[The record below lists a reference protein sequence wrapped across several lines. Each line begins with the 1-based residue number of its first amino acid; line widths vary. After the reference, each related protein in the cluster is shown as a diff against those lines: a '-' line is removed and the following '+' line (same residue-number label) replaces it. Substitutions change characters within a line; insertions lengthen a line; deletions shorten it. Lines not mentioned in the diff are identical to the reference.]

1 MKNRRSFFSTGI
13 IVFLF
18 VLLLF
23 QSRFIWMD
31 FGKEEED
38 FNNESDT
45 SEMMTEVLMPQTVVT
60 NFGKGE
66 HYVILETRKFWSEN
80 KKNISEALRQVR
92 SENLKIISIDEYL
105 KLQNKESIVFKFTS
119 PLSGSI
125 FVNLIGDEGG
135 ASDINLSVD
144 SIYIDKDKN
153 IYVAGGQNFYKIQ
166 DIKADIDIENILAE
180 GEKNGYEASNFNEA
194 YGIKKDILIPKNRTI
209 KFQKVYY
216 KSGLGDLSY
225 GEKINLAQR
234 FLNVPI
240 DYIREITESDK
251 DTFVYENEYLALR
264 DRTIEYSNNSNF
276 TVEDR
281 NLYKSLNKAI
291 EFISRKTGI
300 SGGLYLEKIEPV
312 DFGKNKGYSFYFNL
326 KDGAVPL
333 VLGSEENSF
342 IEMNVFSDYVKNYR
356 EYYIRKVDDPS
367 YEQEEFYLKKI
378 DRIVLRNSSLF
389 EGETLNE
396 KLEKINAIGMVYLS
410 DKESISERPKLT
422 YEIIVANK
430 KYYFDITSGKL
441 EMSINGLE

>member
-1 MKNRRSFFSTGI
+1 MKNRKSFFSTGI

-18 VLLLF
+18 ILLLF
-23 QSRFIWMD
+23 QSRFIWMGFD
-31 FGKEEED
+31 KEEED
-38 FNNESDT
+38 FDSKANT
-45 SEMMTEVLMPQTVVT
+45 VEMMTEVLMPQKIVT
-60 NFGKGE
+60 NFGSKDN
-66 HYVILETRKFWSEN
+66 YVILETRKFWSEN
-80 KKNISEALRQVR
+80 KKSISESLRQVR

-105 KLQNKESIVFKFTS
+105 KLQNNKSVVFKFNS

-144 SIYIDKDKN
+144 SIYIDKDNN
-153 IYVAGGQNFYKIQ
+153 IYVAGGQNFYKIEG
-166 DIKADIDIENILAE
+166 IKTDIDITNILE
-180 GEKNGYEASNFNEA
+180 DGQKNGYEALNFNEA
-194 YGIKKDILIPKNRTI
+194 YGIKKDIFIPRNRTI

-225 GEKINLAQR
+225 GERINLAQR

-251 DTFVYENEYLALR
+251 DTFVYENEYLALK

-276 TVEDR
+276 SVEDR

-312 DFGKNKGYSFYFNL
+312 DFGENKGYSFYFNL

-333 VLGSEENSF
+333 VLGSEEDSF
-342 IEMNVFSDYVKNYR
+342 IEMDVFSDYVKKYR

-389 EGETLNE
+389 EGETLKE
-396 KLEKINAIGMVYLS
+396 KLGKINSISMVYLS
-410 DKESISERPKLT
+410 DKDSISERPKLT
-422 YEIIVANK
+422 YEMIVGNT

-441 EMSINGLE
+441 EMMINGLE